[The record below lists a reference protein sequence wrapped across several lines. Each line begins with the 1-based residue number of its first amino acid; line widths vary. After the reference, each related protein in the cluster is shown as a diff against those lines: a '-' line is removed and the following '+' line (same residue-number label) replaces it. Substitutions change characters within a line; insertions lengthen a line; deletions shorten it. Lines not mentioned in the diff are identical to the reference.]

1 MLSEQKSINALNSGN
16 KSILSKKINALKL
29 ILKRCFFAFFIN
41 FTREEKA
48 DG

>member
-1 MLSEQKSINALNSGN
+1 LLSEQKSINALNSGN

-29 ILKRCFFAFFIN
+29 ILKRFFFAFFIN